1 VNPIRDEWRSDD
13 GSVRLILG
21 DCLEVLP
28 TLDAGSV
35 DAVVTD
41 PPYSSG
47 GQFRGDRV
55 QRALS
60 KYVCSE
66 SQAAGHYQDFT
77 GDNRD
82 QRSFMAWCSLWLCA
96 AMHATTRGGV
106 LCCFSDWRQVP
117 VLTDAIQAGGW
128 TWRNLCTWWKPGC
141 RMQRGRFSSSAE
153 FMLYATAGPHDSD
166 GAASPQNV
174 FQFATLQTEDK
185 DHIAEKP
192 VEVLNWAVSV
202 TRAGATILDPFCGVS
217 STGVAAI
224 RSGRPYVGIELD
236 RRYWELSVSRVR
248 AELERFPL
256 FDPPPKRQRE
266 LMPGR

>member
-1 VNPIRDEWRSDD
+1 
-13 GSVRLILG
+13 
-21 DCLEVLP
+21 
-28 TLDAGSV
+28 
-35 DAVVTD
+35 
-41 PPYSSG
+41 
-47 GQFRGDRV
+47 
-55 QRALS
+55 
-60 KYVCSE
+60 
-66 SQAAGHYQDFT
+66 
-77 GDNRD
+77 
-82 QRSFMAWCSLWLCA
+82 
-96 AMHATTRGGV
+96 
-106 LCCFSDWRQVP
+106 
-117 VLTDAIQAGGW
+117 
-128 TWRNLCTWWKPGC
+128 
-141 RMQRGRFSSSAE
+141 
-153 FMLYATAGPHDSD
+153 MLYATAGPHDSD

-256 FDPPPKRQRE
+256 FDPPPLRQRE
-266 LMPGR
+266 LI